1 MKKSYLETLM
11 EGLVAKGEVTIIRDE
26 DGHPVYRDG
35 QVVFV
40 LTKKGRERAET
51 DPLIKEFRGTKEHEE
66 MMKNVK
72 KRQKAEK
79 ADIAKIPP
87 PNPN

>member
-40 LTKKGRERAET
+40 LTKKGRERKQQRLDDAV
-51 DPLIKEFRGTKEHEE
+51 EE
-66 MMKNVK
+66 
-72 KRQKAEK
+72 
-79 ADIAKIPP
+79 P
-87 PNPN
+87 